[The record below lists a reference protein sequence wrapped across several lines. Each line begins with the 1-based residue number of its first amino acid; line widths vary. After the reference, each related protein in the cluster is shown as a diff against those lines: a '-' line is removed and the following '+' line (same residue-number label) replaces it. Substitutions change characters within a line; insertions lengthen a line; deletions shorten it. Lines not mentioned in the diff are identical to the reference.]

1 MHQIDLGKVYQHF
14 DPCSSIRANGS
25 ILYSGKVVLPLQR
38 MFLNVYQDWNFIL
51 IAARP
56 LLLSKRHF
64 PQNIRMPM
72 GTFLRVTKTKKMA
85 TDIRPSVAWY
95 TRGCHSSPVWLVE
108 QQAIK
113 QQCLVIG
120 HLLSYQTLHA
130 FNNNILQES
139 TVALNSKRTRE
150 GGMVAIQLSNMS
162 IKLHG

>member
-1 MHQIDLGKVYQHF
+1 MEVSYT
-14 DPCSSIRANGS
+14 
-25 ILYSGKVVLPLQR
+25 KVVLPLQR
-38 MFLNVYQDWNFIL
+38 MFLIVYQDWNFIL
-51 IAARP
+51 KAARP
-56 LLLSKRHF
+56 LLLSKRYF

-72 GTFLRVTKTKKMA
+72 GTFLRVPKTQKMA
-85 TDIRPSVAWY
+85 TDIMPSVAFVKIQAWY
-95 TRGCHSSPVWLVE
+95 TCGNVKFECHSSPVWLVE

-113 QQCLVIG
+113 QQWLVIG

-130 FNNNILQES
+130 ECSTITFYKES